1 MRFALAL
8 ALHHLATALAA
19 AGSLSATRCAI
30 VGGGPAGLL
39 LAHRL
44 LESGATVKLFEGRE
58 DPRTDAQP
66 EGRAYALG
74 LGLRG
79 RTAIR
84 TASDGALWER
94 VAGAGFASDKFTLH
108 LPFGAFDL
116 RKPDPK
122 MEPSILIYQTDLCS
136 AMLDVLEEEHGA
148 SGRLSL
154 QFNARIAAV
163 DPVRGEVEGEQFDC
177 VAGCDGVQSAVR
189 TAMCDAA
196 ADGCLE
202 VETVQLP
209 GFLKVVRLPR
219 MPSALA
225 SDAVHLVPGAGGLAA
240 FLEPTAEGCCALI
253 SWRSVGAAEQED
265 PGAITDP
272 AAARALLASSFP
284 TLRDALDT
292 ADAGAQFVRQRVST
306 ASTVRCGSYHL
317 GKAVLLGDAAH
328 STGGASGQGC
338 NSALQDAAALASA
351 LERFGGDVE
360 AATAAYSRERLPEGH
375 ALLDLSVGPS
385 REVGGLRRALFGL
398 SSVTDTLLSKVG
410 LSEPPLQTLLTTSLK
425 PFAQIRR
432 DRAALLGAFPSDA
445 EFATAIEEASRVAEG
460 ARV

>member
-1 MRFALAL
+1 MRFLAVVL
-8 ALHHLATALAA
+8 ALHLGTPLATA
-19 AGSLSATRCAI
+19 AGPLSATRCAI

-44 LESGATVKLFEGRE
+44 LENGATVKVFEGRE
-58 DPRTDAQP
+58 DPRIDGSP

-84 TASDGALWER
+84 TADDGALWER
-94 VAGAGFASDKFTLH
+94 VARAGFASDKFTLH

-116 RKPDPK
+116 RKPDPR

-136 AMLDVLEEEHGA
+136 AMLDVLEEQHGS

-154 QFNARIAAV
+154 QFNARVTGV
-163 DPVRGEVEGEQFDC
+163 DPLRGEVEGEQFDC
-177 VAGCDGVQSAVR
+177 VAGCDGVQSSVR
-189 TAMCDAA
+189 ASMCDAA
-196 ADGCLE
+196 ADRCLE

-219 MPSALA
+219 MPAALA

-240 FLEPTAEGCCALI
+240 FLEPTSTGCCALI
-253 SWRSVGAAEQED
+253 SWKSGGAAEQES

-272 AAARALLASSFP
+272 VAARALLASSFP
-284 TLRDALDT
+284 TLRDQLDT
-292 ADAGAQFVRQRVST
+292 ADAGAQFFRQRVST

-317 GKAVLLGDAAH
+317 GRAVLLGDAAH

-338 NSALQDAAALASA
+338 NSALQDAAALATA
-351 LERFGGDVE
+351 LERFGGDVK
-360 AATAAYSRERLPEGH
+360 AATAAYSRERVPEGH

-398 SSVTDTLLSKVG
+398 SSIADTLLSKVG

-432 DRAALLGAFPSDA
+432 DRTALLGEFPSNA
-445 EFATAIEEASRVAEG
+445 EFAKTIEEASRVADSL
-460 ARV
+460 